1 MVLQSFDQDII
12 NLIPDDITMASPLDL
27 SQYQIQTWQLVY
39 YDQHH
44 KNEGLRME
52 VTFKRRLASELLTT
66 YLPSFFL
73 LGICYATTYFKKFYF
88 EAAVTVNL
96 TAMLVSTTLF
106 IRKVFDKQG
115 EILLIFTSSVL
126 WTSFHLFHICV

>member
-1 MVLQSFDQDII
+1 MVLQSFEQDII

-39 YDQHH
+39 YDQHN

-115 EILLIFTSSVL
+115 EIL
-126 WTSFHLFHICV
+126 